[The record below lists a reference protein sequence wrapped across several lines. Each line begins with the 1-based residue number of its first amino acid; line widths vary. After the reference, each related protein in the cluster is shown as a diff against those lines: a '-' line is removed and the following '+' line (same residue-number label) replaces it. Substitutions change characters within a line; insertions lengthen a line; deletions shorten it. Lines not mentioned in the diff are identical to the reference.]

1 MKTVTAPKTE
11 SNTLTIVVD
20 PTKVSRGHFAHRSG
34 AGKHQDKR
42 TKRGRTRGAALRKA
56 LSF

>member
-1 MKTVTAPKTE
+1 MKTVHAPKADN
-11 SNTLTIVVD
+11 NTLTIVVD

-42 TKRGRTRGAALRKA
+42 TKRGRTRGAAFRRA
-56 LSF
+56 LAS